1 MPHPPQI
8 PLLPDATRRL
18 AAVDLDWDH
27 VRAVDI
33 LAVLRS
39 FVPQGGAIQRVVVY
53 PSGALGRGGR
63 PKLAMGGP
71 LQGTRPGGNVG
82 GAVGFFSPPAG
93 VFSPGGG
100 WGSEGAARGGGG
112 RRLPDTGGSSAEG
125 GACTCLHQLRR
136 CALPCLLM
144 RPNGAAPCSL
154 GVEACFVPLLS
165 TAADYGLERMAK
177 EAAMGPQG
185 IFKPAAPKG
194 GSKRQGKGG
203 TAAAA
208 QGSDGEEEE
217 EAEEVREEGMSSD
230 DDDEGAEGGSASES
244 GERVGAVSWG
254 CVVLVRHKA

>member
-1 MPHPPQI
+1 VCAGWLDGRLHP
-8 PLLPDATRRL
+8 A
-18 AAVDLDWDH
+18 H
-27 VRAVDI
+27 
-33 LAVLRS
+33 S
-39 FVPQGGAIQRVVVY
+39 C
-53 PSGALGRGGR
+53 
-63 PKLAMGGP
+63 
-71 LQGTRPGGNVG
+71 
-82 GAVGFFSPPAG
+82 
-93 VFSPGGG
+93 
-100 WGSEGAARGGGG
+100 
-112 RRLPDTGGSSAEG
+112 SSAEVC
-125 GACTCLHQLRR
+125 ACTCLHQLQR